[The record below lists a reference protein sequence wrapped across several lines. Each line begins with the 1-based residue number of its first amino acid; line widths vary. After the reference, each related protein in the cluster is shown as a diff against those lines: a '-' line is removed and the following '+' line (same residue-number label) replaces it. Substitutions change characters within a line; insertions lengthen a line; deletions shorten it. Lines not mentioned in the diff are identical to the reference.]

1 MSLLKKVG
9 VLYLSNGFDNEVP
22 QIEDQDRDRQRF
34 LPWRTSLIP
43 AFVEEPKLYLEFN
56 RNDVQEYIRILI
68 DVAIEYNLQV
78 NGGGHLKACLL
89 YTSPSPRD

>member
-9 VLYLSNGFDNEVP
+9 VLYLSNGFDDEVP
-22 QIEDQDRDRQRF
+22 TFVDQDRHRQRF

-56 RNDVQEYIRILI
+56 RDDVQEYIRILM
-68 DVAIEYNLQV
+68 DVAIEFNLQ
-78 NGGGHLKACLL
+78 
-89 YTSPSPRD
+89 